1 MADNTSREST
11 RQRSWLLPTEMA
23 AHLSTPMKVNVGFA
37 LALLILG
44 IVAIAAKI
52 ATDRLNDSLEWH
64 ARANG
69 VLSYAAEVEANL
81 LKAES
86 AHRGYVLTGGSAF
99 LQEFDSA
106 GMQLRRS
113 VGLLR
118 SATRDAPAQQERVRA
133 LAAAVDERLGY
144 LSRTNDVRRAG
155 DVEAARAAITSG
167 VRSELRTRTRQL
179 LREIASA
186 EEALLSARASE
197 IDRTLAWSRRIN
209 LGGVLVSTLLVLFAV
224 YVINADLR
232 VRRRAQQELYESE
245 QGLQDFLDSAG
256 DLIQSTTPE
265 GEIQY
270 VNAAWLETL
279 GYAGEEVIGRHALD
293 FVAPEHMAQAR
304 ALFASIFAGRVVDLD
319 LALMTRT
326 GQRVYVRGGANAR
339 MVNGEPVAIRAIL
352 RDVTE
357 QREIERM
364 KDEFISLVSHEL
376 RTPLTSIRGA
386 LGLLSGGLF
395 GDIPA
400 RGKRMVEVATQ
411 NTDRLVRLI
420 NDVLDVERI
429 NSGKAPMVKRRVR
442 LAEIVQQTE
451 DVVRPLAERASIR
464 MEVSVTD
471 GELDADPD
479 RLIQMLTNLISNA
492 IKFSP
497 PHTAVRVAAARRGD
511 EVHITVRDNGRGI
524 PRDKLEL
531 IFERFQQVDASD
543 AREKGGTGLGLAIS
557 RSIVEQHDGRIWAES
572 QPGAGATFHVI
583 LPVAERESTDTR
595 ISRAGGGPLVLICDD
610 DRATRD
616 VLEELL
622 AAQGYSVIACATG
635 EQAVATARTHRPA
648 VILLDLL
655 MPGMDGWRVMAQ
667 LKADAAT
674 RAIPVVIVSGA
685 TDMESE
691 IAVPKPVDASVL
703 LREVERALSHW
714 SAGDCVLIV
723 EDDPDLAQVLVGFFE
738 QHGLRTILARDG
750 QEAIRISQKVRP
762 ALLLLD
768 LMLPSTDGFTVVDW
782 LRRHDR
788 LKDLPIIVYTARDL
802 DSADRARLGVAPERL
817 FTKARMPPDQL
828 ARRVAAYVGHIAAD
842 NRTDH
847 DE

>member
-1 MADNTSREST
+1 
-11 RQRSWLLPTEMA
+11 MA

-44 IVAIAAKI
+44 IVAIAAKV
-52 ATDRLNDSLEWH
+52 ATDRLNDRLEWQ
-64 ARANG
+64 ARANA
-69 VLSYAAEVEANL
+69 VLSYAADVEASL

-86 AHRGYVLTGGSAF
+86 AHRGYVLTGGSLF
-99 LQEFDSA
+99 LEEFDSA
-106 GMQLRRS
+106 GLHLQRS
-113 VGLLR
+113 IGLLR
-118 SATRDAPAQQERVRA
+118 SATRDEPTQQERVAA
-133 LAAAVDERLGY
+133 LVAAVDARLGY
-144 LSRTNDVRRAG
+144 LVRTNEVRRAG
-155 DVEAARAAITSG
+155 DVEAARAAINSG
-167 VRSELRTRTRQL
+167 VRSELRARTRRLVQ
-179 LREIASA
+179 EIMTA
-186 EEALLSARASE
+186 EEALLAAHAAE
-197 IDRTLAWSRRIN
+197 VDRTLTWSRRIN

-232 VRRRAQQELYESE
+232 VRRRAQQELHESE

-256 DLIQSTTPE
+256 DLIQSATPE

-279 GYAGEEVIGRHALD
+279 GYAADEVIGRHTLD
-293 FVAPEHMAQAR
+293 FIAPEHVAHAR
-304 ALFASIFAGRVVDLD
+304 ALYASISAGRVVDLD
-319 LALMTRT
+319 LALMSRS
-326 GQRVYVRGGANAR
+326 GQRVFVRGGANAR

-352 RDVTE
+352 RDVTQ

-395 GDIPA
+395 GEIPA

-429 NSGKAPMVKRRVR
+429 NSGKAPMVKRPVT
-442 LAEIVQQTE
+442 LSEIVQQTE
-451 DVVRPLAERASIR
+451 DVVRPLADRGSIR
-464 MEVSVTD
+464 L
-471 GELDADPD
+471 ELAIADVELEADPD
-479 RLIQMLTNLISNA
+479 RIIQMLTNLISNA

-497 PHTAVRVAAARRGD
+497 PHTSVRISAERSGGD
-511 EVHITVRDNGRGI
+511 VHITVRDEGRGI

-531 IFERFQQVDASD
+531 IFERFHQVDASD

-572 QPGAGATFHVI
+572 EPGEGSTFHVV
-583 LPVAERESTDTR
+583 LPVAEQERTALR
-595 ISRAGGGPLVLICDD
+595 IAGAGAGPLVLICDD
-610 DRATRD
+610 DHATRD

-622 AAQGYSVIACATG
+622 TDQGYGVIACATG
-635 EQAVATARTHRPA
+635 EQAVATARTQRPA

-655 MPGMDGWRVMAQ
+655 MPGMDGWRVMAE
-667 LKADAAT
+667 LKADPVT

-685 TDMESE
+685 TNTNGE
-691 IAVPKPVDASVL
+691 ITVPKPVDASVL
-703 LREVERALSHW
+703 LREIERALEHW

-723 EDDPDLAQVLVGFFE
+723 EDDADLAQVLVGFFE
-738 QHGLRTILARDG
+738 QHGLRTMLARDG

-788 LKDLPIIVYTARDL
+788 LKDLPIVVYTARDL
-802 DSADRARLGVAPERL
+802 DTADRARLGVAPERL

-828 ARRVAAYVGHIAAD
+828 ARRVAAYVAHIAAAS
-842 NRTDH
+842 RTDNS
-847 DE
+847 E